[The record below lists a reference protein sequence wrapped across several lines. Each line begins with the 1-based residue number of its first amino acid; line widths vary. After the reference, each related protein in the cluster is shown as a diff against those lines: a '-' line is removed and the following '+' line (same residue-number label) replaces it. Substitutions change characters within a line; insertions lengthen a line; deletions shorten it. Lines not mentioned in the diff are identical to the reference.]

1 MENSLRSFSADDM
14 MLARHLDIF
23 CVPADKPD
31 FPMDACFTLPTTLL
45 RCHARLSPSGHCQ
58 RALPCG
64 RWEAGREAE
73 PLIILY
79 VARLPRPAGV
89 LASPQGGAT

>member
-1 MENSLRSFSADDM
+1 MENSQHSFSADDM

-45 RCHARLSPSGHCQ
+45 RCHARLSPSGHFKERCPSAGGK
-58 RALPCG
+58 RGAWPC
-64 RWEAGREAE
+64 
-73 PLIILY
+73 L
-79 VARLPRPAGV
+79 
-89 LASPQGGAT
+89 